1 MFTNVTQNNFR
12 RTIREVVYVVK
23 VADSTITAR
32 LHEYK
37 RTQSAALTVK
47 QFREF
52 GPRLKVKAQP
62 PAIWKRAEKEERR
75 EKRRLRLLGGD
86 DAETLEQSGNSGEEA
101 GSTAPRPK
109 KKRRSN
115 NGSSQAVASQPS
127 LSGTQATETSSV
139 GVDALDGNNETVVE
153 SVAAAAEEVE
163 AGEVSDPDFIMPK
176 KRGRPPK
183 KRAPIIIPDEDLEI
197 EEDLE
202 AEITDTIKDWEGIFK
217 DFATNENHDLLKR
230 TGWTAAEMAR
240 VAFDTR
246 DAPPVDDSPDIGE
259 HEFADDPDVATC
271 ILRPEEVRR
280 KEAIW
285 ITENED
291 WLRTQQE
298 KMLQAEL
305 ELAEDKPKKAKQ
317 KRKHHQ
323 MGDGSLLE
331 GQPATSAADGVHKML
346 KKRAKAFSNHIN
358 YDKLKELFPGGK
370 SPTDSAQGASP
381 ASANQTS
388 PPVVE
393 VTEEDAEGEDD
404 DEEEVAEDEEEE
416 DLENQY
422 MDDDDEGFGNDYSDN
437 WQ

>member
-1 MFTNVTQNNFR
+1 
-12 RTIREVVYVVK
+12 
-23 VADSTITAR
+23 
-32 LHEYK
+32 
-37 RTQSAALTVK
+37 
-47 QFREF
+47 
-52 GPRLKVKAQP
+52 
-62 PAIWKRAEKEERR
+62 
-75 EKRRLRLLGGD
+75 
-86 DAETLEQSGNSGEEA
+86 
-101 GSTAPRPK
+101 
-109 KKRRSN
+109 
-115 NGSSQAVASQPS
+115 
-127 LSGTQATETSSV
+127 
-139 GVDALDGNNETVVE
+139 
-153 SVAAAAEEVE
+153 
-163 AGEVSDPDFIMPK
+163 MPK

-183 KRAPIIIPDEDLEI
+183 KRVPIVVPEEDLEI

-246 DAPPVDDSPDIGE
+246 DAPPVNDSPDIDE
-259 HEFADDPDVATC
+259 NEFNDDPDVATC

-305 ELAEDKPKKAKQ
+305 ELAEDKPKKPKQ

-331 GQPATSAADGVHKML
+331 GQPATSAADAAHKML

-370 SPTDSAQGASP
+370 SPSGSGLGASP
-381 ASANQTS
+381 ADNSTS
-388 PPVVE
+388 PPVAG
-393 VTEEDAEGEDD
+393 VTEEDAEGEE
-404 DEEEVAEDEEEE
+404 EEEVVEEEEEEEEE
-416 DLENQY
+416 DLEHQY
-422 MDDDDEGFGNDYSDN
+422 MDDDDEGFGHDYDDN
-437 WQ
+437 Y